1 VVDKL
6 YQIDV
11 DIKQM
16 KSRRKCNGFSSLS
29 KVQTMQQF
37 LKELY
42 LKVPH
47 EKEMKMGILFETLLN
62 FVRERVLCS
71 SDEDSDDQ

>member
-1 VVDKL
+1 
-6 YQIDV
+6 
-11 DIKQM
+11 
-16 KSRRKCNGFSSLS
+16 
-29 KVQTMQQF
+29 MQQF

-47 EKEMKMGILFETLLN
+47 EKETKMGILFETLLN